1 MFRLY
6 HLFHVYR
13 YVAVIFG
20 TTDNSWYN
28 TGKFSRATQQEAPV
42 IGIVPV
48 EVRVPERTAN
58 SRFSDLARARDQ
70 RHLAVFFQ
78 VASGTTL
85 SSMNRND

>member
-58 SRFSDLARARDQ
+58 SRFSDLARPATSAIWRC
-70 RHLAVFFQ
+70 FFRWPRAQ
-78 VASGTTL
+78 PSL
-85 SSMNRND
+85 Q